1 MRNSLVHRSV
11 ALATSCV
18 LLLTLSGGCA
28 TTRLPPISAAGAG
41 FEPLPDERRLWE
53 MARQEER
60 KLLEEVTLYDDPLL
74 EDYLEEVAQ
83 RLNPPGMAAAEEVR
97 YRVRV
102 IEDPGLNAFAYPH
115 GALFVHTGLL
125 ARMESED
132 ELATVLGHEMTHVE
146 NRHMIRFHRAARN
159 RQIGWTVAAVAAA
172 VVLAGEE
179 ADAYGEGDWA
189 RGARIGVLSDLF
201 IGLGLHLAVLAS
213 INGYGRSL
221 ELEADRGGFAKLAA
235 AGYDPDAAPAVYQ
248 ALLDDHGEG
257 ASAADAFFFGSHPKL
272 ANRLESATA
281 WAAGRPPT
289 DEGAP
294 AGEPEEF
301 ARRIRPVVRDDARMN
316 IERGRLALAE
326 DELARVLAWM
336 PTDPV
341 AHELLARLR
350 FAQAEAAADE
360 EAARALESEG
370 EDALREAVRLDP
382 QRPAPHRE
390 LGLLAYR
397 QGDLRTACLEFRHY
411 LDADPDAP
419 DAGTFRDYLLEL
431 ERDGWCE

>member
-1 MRNSLVHRSV
+1 MRKPTAARPV
-11 ALATSCV
+11 AALTA
-18 LLLTLSGGCA
+18 LTLILGTSWGCA
-28 TTRLPPISAAGAG
+28 TTRLPPISAAGES
-41 FEPLPDERRLWE
+41 FQPLPDESRLWQR
-53 MARQEER
+53 AREEER
-60 KLLEEVTLYDDPLL
+60 KLLDEVRLYEDPLL
-74 EDYLEEVAQ
+74 EDYLEDVAG
-83 RLNPPGMAAAEEVR
+83 RLEPPGMAASSAVR

-102 IEDPGLNAFAYPH
+102 IDDPTLNAFAYPH

-125 ARMESED
+125 ARTASED

-146 NRHMIRFHRAARN
+146 HRHMLRFQRAARN

-179 ADAYGEGDWA
+179 AEAYRDGDWS

-201 IGLGLHLAVLAS
+201 IGLGLQLAVLAS
-213 INGYGRSL
+213 INGYGRDL

-257 ASAADAFFFGSHPKL
+257 PSGAEAFFFASHPKL
-272 ANRLESATA
+272 ASRLESAGA
-281 WAAGRPPT
+281 WAETRPAS
-289 DEGAP
+289 DGEAP

-301 ARRIRPVVRDDARMN
+301 VRRIRPVVRHDARTN
-316 IERGRLALAE
+316 IELGRLALAD
-326 DELARVLAWM
+326 DELERVLGWM

-350 FAQAEAAADE
+350 FAQAEAATDE
-360 EAARALESEG
+360 EEARRLEDEG

-382 QRPAPHRE
+382 QRPGPHRE

-397 QGDLRTACLEFRHY
+397 QGDFRSACREFRHY

-419 DAGTFRDYLLEL
+419 DAGTVRDYLLEL
-431 ERDGWCE
+431 ERDGWCG